1 MLATDLTV
9 GALVERDGDFL
20 IVEERVAGEPVL
32 TQPGGHIEHAE
43 SPEAAAA
50 RESLEE
56 AGCEITA
63 SELLG
68 VYLWIHPQTRQ
79 QFLRLM
85 YVCDLVFEHS
95 EPDLD
100 DGVIAVHWMTADDLH
115 RQALRHRTP
124 IVGRAVQDYLTGT
137 RAASDMLS
145 GMQPV
150 QRNVPA
156 MLASASL
163 V

>member
-9 GALVERDGDFL
+9 GALVERDGAFL
-20 IVEERVAGEPVL
+20 IVEERVAGDLVL
-32 TQPGGHIEHAE
+32 TQPGGHLEQAE
-43 SPEAAAA
+43 SPENAAA
-50 RESLEE
+50 RETLEE

-63 SELLG
+63 TELLG
-68 VYLWIHPQTRQ
+68 LYLWIHPQTRQ

-95 EPDLD
+95 EPKLD
-100 DGVIAVHWMTADDLH
+100 EGIVAVHWMGADDLC
-115 RQALRHRTP
+115 RQSLRHRTP
-124 IVGRAVQDYLTGT
+124 IVERAVRDYIDGT
-137 RAASDMLS
+137 RAGRDMLS

>member
-9 GALVERDGDFL
+9 GALVERDGEFL
-20 IVEERVAGEPVL
+20 IVEERVAGQLVL
-32 TQPGGHIEHAE
+32 THPGGHLERAE

-50 RESLEE
+50 RETLEE

-63 SELLG
+63 TELLG

-85 YVCDLVFEHS
+85 YVCDLVFEHA
-95 EPDLD
+95 EPKLD
-100 DGVIAVHWMTADDLH
+100 DGVTAVHWMSADELR
-115 RQALRHRTP
+115 RQSLRHRTP
-124 IVGRAVQDYLTGT
+124 IVERATQDFLAGT
-137 RAASDMLS
+137 RAGSDTLN

-150 QRNVPA
+150 QKNVPA

>member
-20 IVEERVAGEPVL
+20 IIEERVAGDLVL
-32 TQPGGHIEHAE
+32 TQPGGHLEKAE
-43 SPEAAAA
+43 SPENAAA
-50 RESLEE
+50 RETLEE

-63 SELLG
+63 TELLG
-68 VYLWIHPQTRQ
+68 LYLWIHPQTRQ

-95 EPDLD
+95 NPKLD
-100 DGVIAVHWMTADDLH
+100 DGIVGVHWMNADDLC
-115 RQALRHRTP
+115 RQSLRHRTP
-124 IVGRAVQDYLTGT
+124 IVERAVRDYIDGT
-137 RAASDMLS
+137 RAGREMLS

>member
-20 IVEERVAGEPVL
+20 IVEERVGGELVL
-32 TQPGGHIEHAE
+32 TQPGGHLEAAE

-50 RESLEE
+50 REALEE
-56 AGCEITA
+56 TGCEITA
-63 SELLG
+63 TELLG

-85 YVCDLVFEHS
+85 YVCDLVFEHR
-95 EPDLD
+95 EPRLD
-100 DGVIAVHWMTADDLH
+100 DGVIAVHWMSADALR

-124 IVGRAVQDYLTGT
+124 IVERAVRDYLDGT
-137 RAASDMLS
+137 RAGRDMLH